1 MVGEGKDNPMCISR
15 GVVVQSLAGA
25 DMACA
30 AAEANLEL
38 HKMTSHTSDHDR
50 HSCLLRH
57 GHLMSGD
64 AQGRLQGPSTCA
76 RQFEALYCK
85 YFASSRAGSRLS
97 AAPIQSAV
105 LKICRPCAPAMCGV
119 QAGVQ
124 SGAVASAVVGGMNVV
139 GTIVAA
145 SAMDKAGRKQLLRLS
160 FGGMGLSMLAMV
172 AGLSLSSLAHLRGSI
187 ALFGTLAYV
196 LTFSLG
202 AGPVPGLL
210 VPEITPARLRGRT

>member
-1 MVGEGKDNPMCISR
+1 M
-15 GVVVQSLAGA
+15 
-25 DMACA
+25 
-30 AAEANLEL
+30 
-38 HKMTSHTSDHDR
+38 
-50 HSCLLRH
+50 
-57 GHLMSGD
+57 
-64 AQGRLQGPSTCA
+64 
-76 RQFEALYCK
+76 
-85 YFASSRAGSRLS
+85 
-97 AAPIQSAV
+97 
-105 LKICRPCAPAMCGV
+105 V

-160 FGGMGLSMLAMV
+160 FGGMGVAMLAMV

-210 VPEITPARLRGRT
+210 VPEITPARLRGTPRQDTPKLHCLVEDNFAAAVHVNEEIGFQTFYRAETYCLMAIHWEAQCIYALVLISFAGKLDTVHSSYLRCRTCLIMLPCLACNE

>member
-1 MVGEGKDNPMCISR
+1 M
-15 GVVVQSLAGA
+15 
-25 DMACA
+25 
-30 AAEANLEL
+30 
-38 HKMTSHTSDHDR
+38 
-50 HSCLLRH
+50 
-57 GHLMSGD
+57 
-64 AQGRLQGPSTCA
+64 
-76 RQFEALYCK
+76 
-85 YFASSRAGSRLS
+85 
-97 AAPIQSAV
+97 
-105 LKICRPCAPAMCGV
+105 

-210 VPEITPARLRGRT
+210 VPEITPARLRGTT